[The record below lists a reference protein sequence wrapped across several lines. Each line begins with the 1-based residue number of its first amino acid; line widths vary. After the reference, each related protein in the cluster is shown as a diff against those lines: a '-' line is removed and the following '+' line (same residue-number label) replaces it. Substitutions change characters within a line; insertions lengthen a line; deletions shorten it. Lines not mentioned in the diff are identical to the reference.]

1 MNTSY
6 IYPAILHYAEDGISI
21 SFPDL
26 PGCLS
31 CSNTTNE
38 AAKDAKEAL
47 GLHLWGMEK
56 DGDIIPE
63 PTPVTLLSIANN
75 EIPLLV
81 DVFMPSVRARMETR
95 FVKKTLSIPAYM
107 NARAEEAGINFS
119 QLLQEAISAKLNLQ
133 SHDSDAMPPHHTTN
147 A

>member
-1 MNTSY
+1 MKNTY
-6 IYPAILHYAEDGISI
+6 VYPAILHYAADGISI

-31 CSNTTNE
+31 CSETTEE
-38 AAKDAKEAL
+38 ATRDAKEAL
-47 GLHLWGMEK
+47 GLHLFGLEK
-56 DGDIIPE
+56 DKDIIPE
-63 PTPVTLLSIANN
+63 PTPIDKLVLSRN

-81 DVFMPSVRARMETR
+81 EVFMPTVRARIETR

-119 QLLQEAISAKLNLQ
+119 QVLQEAITAKLDLQ
-133 SHDSDAMPPHHTTN
+133 PQQYGQRA
-147 A
+147 